1 MRKLYTN
8 NYYFSK
14 HILFT
19 MIYLLQEQ
27 NLNPRNYSE
36 QEIILIIFVY
46 ATDHDVHMHANMQC
60 INMHICL

>member
-1 MRKLYTN
+1 MSLNKLHDFIYVSYCMRKLYTN
-8 NYYFSK
+8 NYSFPK

-36 QEIILIIFVY
+36 QEKI
-46 ATDHDVHMHANMQC
+46 DHFCTSYWV
-60 INMHICL
+60 